1 MPETQKRAALYIR
14 VSTDEQARHG
24 YSLSEQEY
32 DLKQYAE
39 RQGYRVIGIYAD
51 EGISARKALSRRKGL
66 QRLLE
71 DVEADH
77 VDIIIF
83 KCLDRWFRNIADYYK
98 VQEILD
104 AHHVEWECSQ
114 EAIFNTT
121 TTNGKLMLNLKLSL
135 AQHESDQTGDRV
147 RYVFDGRRRDGRVTS
162 GSIPAGYVIDK
173 DKRIQIDER
182 TAPMVREMFRYFVVH
197 RTILGTQRM
206 LREKYGYKRS
216 DSTVGRALQN
226 RLYIGEYHGIK
237 KFCTPL
243 IDEGTFAQAQKV
255 FEGRTRF
262 PRSGNIYMFTGLL
275 HCPSCGRILTP
286 AYRRT
291 RQKVYIYYV
300 CRNSTHG
307 DCPYKTRWREDRIES
322 ILLDALE
329 HGLEKYKA
337 DIKKAPQTEEETQ
350 ESPIEELRVKQ
361 ERLKE
366 LYVEGLIPREE
377 FDMRYNDLNVQIS
390 SLRPPNEISLVY
402 FKTVSVRDLHEYYT
416 ALDKPARK
424 ELWSRVLDQVR
435 VSGNVL
441 IPVFR
446 AF

>member
-32 DLKQYAE
+32 DLKQYAD

-350 ESPIEELRVKQ
+350 EPPIEELRVKQ

-402 FKTVSVRDLHEYYT
+402 FKTVSVGDLHEYYT

>member
-32 DLKQYAE
+32 DLKQYAD

-307 DCPYKTRWREDRIES
+307 DCPYKTRWREDHIES

>member
-32 DLKQYAE
+32 DLKQYAD

>member
-1 MPETQKRAALYIR
+1 M
-14 VSTDEQARHG
+14 
-24 YSLSEQEY
+24 
-32 DLKQYAE
+32 
-39 RQGYRVIGIYAD
+39 
-51 EGISARKALSRRKGL
+51 
-66 QRLLE
+66 
-71 DVEADH
+71 
-77 VDIIIF
+77 
-83 KCLDRWFRNIADYYK
+83 
-98 VQEILD
+98 QEILD

-307 DCPYKTRWREDRIES
+307 DCPYKTRWREDHIES

>member
-1 MPETQKRAALYIR
+1 MPKTQKRAALYIR

-24 YSLSEQEY
+24 YSLAEQEH
-32 DLKQYAE
+32 DLRQHAKK
-39 RQGYRVIGIYAD
+39 QGYIVVGVYAD
-51 EGISARKALSRRKGL
+51 EGASARKAISRRKAL
-66 QRLLE
+66 QRLLD
-71 DVEADH
+71 DVRTG
-77 VDIIIF
+77 VINVIVF
-83 KCLDRWFRNIADYYK
+83 KCLDRWFRSVRDYYI
-98 VQEILD
+98 VQDILD
-104 AHHVEWECSQ
+104 QHGVEWECSQ

-147 RYVFDGRRRDGRVTS
+147 RYVFDGRRRGGRVTS

-182 TAPMVREMFRYFVVH
+182 TAPMVREMFRYFLVH
-197 RTILGTQRM
+197 RTVLGTQRM

-237 KFCTPL
+237 KFCAPL

-291 RQKVYIYYV
+291 KQKVYIYYV
-300 CRNSTHG
+300 CRNSTHS

-329 HGLEKYKA
+329 HGLEKYRA
-337 DIKKAPQTEEETQ
+337 DIKKVPQTEEETQ
-350 ESPIEELRVKQ
+350 EPPIEELRVKQ
-361 ERLKE
+361 ERLKD

-377 FDMRYNDLNVQIS
+377 FDVRYNDLSSQIS
-390 SLRPPNEISLVY
+390 ALRPPREISLVY
-402 FKTVSVRDLHEYYT
+402 FRSVDVGDLREYYT

-424 ELWSRVLDQVR
+424 ELWSRILDQVR

-441 IPVFR
+441 TPVFR
-446 AF
+446 TF

>member
-39 RQGYRVIGIYAD
+39 RQGCRVIGIYAD

-307 DCPYKTRWREDRIES
+307 DCPYKTRWREDHIES

>member
-1 MPETQKRAALYIR
+1 MAETQKRAALYIR

-424 ELWSRVLDQVR
+424 ELWSRILDQVR

>member
-291 RQKVYIYYV
+291 KQKVYIYYV

>member
-121 TTNGKLMLNLKLSL
+121 TTNGKFMLNLKLSL

-441 IPVFR
+441 SPVFR

>member
-441 IPVFR
+441 IPVFG